1 MRIELLVIDPERCRL
16 TVDVGPSRSLWRDI
30 SIRWGYSASDMAEY
44 SNDLQ
49 TPQAGQI
56 FLDHVG
62 WFVPDMVEASAA
74 FNRLGFPLTPFT
86 VHMNEQLDGSCV
98 PSGTGN
104 RCAMI
109 RRGYLEVL
117 TRVPEVESAITVQMD
132 SGLARYTGLHLI
144 AFTVADTE
152 VATEKLRD
160 AGFAPEPPIAL
171 RRPMPLD
178 AGGEGTAA
186 FSVIRLP
193 SDAMAEGRVQVL
205 SQDTPDVVWQPS
217 VIADENGLDM
227 LSGLLIC
234 VDNPEEAAVRY
245 ERFTGKPKKAEGRG
259 FRIDLD
265 RGSLSICDPI
275 DCIDLL
281 PGLEIPSMPFIA
293 AVSIQT
299 ANLETSRSFLAA
311 AGVQLIGDTDGC
323 VIVSPDVGM
332 GACFALHVG
341 GRDPFPLA

>member
-1 MRIELLVIDPERCRL
+1 MTEH
-16 TVDVGPSRSLWRDI
+16 
-30 SIRWGYSASDMAEY
+30 
-44 SNDLQ
+44 SNNPQ

-62 WFVPDMVEASAA
+62 WFVPDMDAASVA

-86 VHMNEQLDGSCV
+86 VHMNEQPDGSRV
-98 PSGTGN
+98 PSGTAN

-117 TRVPEVESAITVQMD
+117 TRVPEVESAITAQMD
-132 SGLARYTGLHLI
+132 MGLARYTGLHLI
-144 AFTVADTE
+144 AFTVGDTQA
-152 VATEKLRD
+152 ATENLRD

-217 VIADENGLDM
+217 VTADENGLDM

-234 VDNPEEAAVRY
+234 ADDPAEAAVRY
-245 ERFTGKPKKAEGRG
+245 ERFTGKPKKALGRG
-259 FRIDLD
+259 FQIDLD
-265 RGSLSICDPI
+265 RGRLTICDPD
-275 DCIDLL
+275 DCHRLL
-281 PGLEIPSMPFIA
+281 PSIDIPSMPFIA
-293 AVSIQT
+293 AVSIRSADIDAT
-299 ANLETSRSFLAA
+299 RSFLAA
-311 AGVQLIGDTDGC
+311 IDVPLVGDREGC
-323 VIVSPDVGM
+323 VIVSPDAGM
-332 GACFALHVG
+332 GACFALHAG
-341 GRDPFPLA
+341 GQDPFPLV